1 MDLLRKVGC
10 TMSCVLLL
18 LLSAVPANAADL
30 DVPDWYGGAVRAFDR
45 MGSTTLELPWW
56 INKNTAR
63 QVLQLKDDATLT
75 IDAKLNDTVKRKGY
89 PLQSDFDKALAGH
102 DSVIQYQD
110 AKFEVRT
117 WLNLLGQTFAD
128 GYADSSNGSKV
139 YGDVGYIPTA
149 EEIDEESMKL
159 AHTSSYLLKQ
169 AKNFDY
175 DATST
180 KSTKTSSCR
189 ALGTVMNAVD
199 RAWKNGVRTPGTYA
213 VAERDPEYGDVI
225 TYDPKEFKNYD
236 ALSVLDRDNGTLYY
250 DQVINQMQG
259 KNKSVVNYQDLKT
272 SAVVG
277 GRKAQ
282 AKQWAGKAKEFG
294 KQAGKQGLL
303 NMVDTFVGSMISDG
317 ARKVLDMTVG
327 LDNWCDSMIGLGA
340 GNWAMKALGYID
352 NKVVGTVTG
361 VDCDNYVPQ
370 GTAASTRQFGKAK
383 KDLSGG
389 SDDSIDTSSAPSW
402 KRSWLPWY
410 HVTTTRATL
419 YFRFQFVQDGKGREF
434 VDLGRSQIASS
445 FPTNY
450 LDGDTYLGSGNDWT
464 DKAALYLF
472 FPHAQYN
479 GQNVYVSCNT
489 QVAWSNSCYYSQKT
503 YVESSPGEYT
513 PVFDSALGAMYNESD
528 YASDPLMAVAGL
540 GLATGGQ
547 VQDRS
552 SEEASALYVKGS
564 VDWVLNHLI
573 IYEGRLGPIY
583 DFVENENSVAF
594 SRLASM
600 QDTYR
605 LTKCDDSCPEAYQP
619 SEQKTATTTTT
630 VTDSDGTQHVS
641 SLDGQD
647 LNNGGLLPRHIQAG
661 LKDDGTIGGTL
672 SYGAQANGKTSD
684 LGSMT
689 LDGIY
694 PNNVGKRL
702 DLIDTVTG
710 KSCFSE
716 GYACADWVKETQ
728 TLVPDHQLDVNF
740 KGTTKE
746 YPNLKYKCSYDVPGK
761 ITEVPLGECIAYA
774 PQFKPEAQKSGQ
786 TTGQPDGSTSTNTTT
801 KPDNSYSWDSCVKSA
816 TAENAAAW
824 LYSPITCAAH
834 QLFIPDEKVM
844 TTTATKFQHDTSDG
858 IMPQFREL
866 QTNWGALFD
875 SFGGGCHGIK
885 VSFGWGDIKV
895 FDDAEFLNA
904 CPGTQL
910 EFLPTLAKAGI
921 TVGLAIMA
929 FSICRKAVMAI
940 FDFQVPDSGGE

>member
-1 MDLLRKVGC
+1 MRDLWRKVWC
-10 TMSCVLLL
+10 TMACCLVLLV
-18 LLSAVPANAADL
+18 SAVPASAADDL
-30 DVPDWYGGAVRAFDR
+30 DVPVWYGGAVRAFDR

-56 INKNTAR
+56 INKGTAR

-75 IDAKLNDTVKRKGY
+75 IDAKLNDTVKRQGY

-110 AKFEVRT
+110 TKFEIRT

-139 YGDVGYIPTA
+139 YGDAGYIPTA

-180 KSTKTSSCR
+180 KTSSCR
-189 ALGTVMNAVD
+189 ALVTVMNAVD

-213 VAERDPEYGDVI
+213 IAERDPEYGDVI
-225 TYDPKEFKNYD
+225 TYDSKEFKNYD

-259 KNKSVVNYQDLKT
+259 KNKNVVNYQDLKP

-282 AKQWAGKAKEFG
+282 AKQWAGKAKAFG

-317 ARKVLDMTVG
+317 VRKVLDMTVG

-361 VDCDNYVPQ
+361 VDCDDYVPQ
-370 GTAASTRQFGKAK
+370 GTAASSRQFGKAK
-383 KDLSGG
+383 KELSG
-389 SDDSIDTSSAPSW
+389 SDSHDDDFPRWSWSYSDWYYAQSNNYFAYLRFKIFTDGTHTVSLMAEPMIDASKA
-402 KRSWLPWY
+402 
-410 HVTTTRATL
+410 
-419 YFRFQFVQDGKGREF
+419 
-434 VDLGRSQIASS
+434 QIAGHVFFFGPNFDKQLSTV
-445 FPTNY
+445 PTYNGY
-450 LDGDTYLGSGNDWT
+450 YPQYRNQYADALDSAVDSTFT
-464 DKAALYLF
+464 DGYYALSDSNGTTSLKYF
-472 FPHAQYN
+472 FP
-479 GQNVYVSCNT
+479 G
-489 QVAWSNSCYYSQKT
+489 
-503 YVESSPGEYT
+503 
-513 PVFDSALGAMYNESD
+513 
-528 YASDPLMAVAGL
+528 ASDEIISRFAIYGGSSYAIKNWRDPLSS
-540 GLATGGQ
+540 
-547 VQDRS
+547 VQ
-552 SEEASALYVKGS
+552 L
-564 VDWVLNHLI
+564 
-573 IYEGRLGPIY
+573 EGFR
-583 DFVENENSVAF
+583 
-594 SRLASM
+594 
-600 QDTYR
+600 
-605 LTKCDDSCPEAYQP
+605 KCDGACPAAYQP

-647 LNNGGLLPRHIQAG
+647 LNNGGLLPRHVQAG

-786 TTGQPDGSTSTNTTT
+786 TTGRPDGSTSTNTTT

-834 QLFIPDEKVM
+834 QLFIPDTRIM
-844 TTTATKFQHDTSDG
+844 TTTAVKFRHDTDTG
-858 IMPQFREL
+858 IMPQFRQL

-875 SFGGGCHGIK
+875 SFGGDCHGIK
-885 VSFGWGDIKV
+885 LNFAWNGIKV
-895 FDDAEFLNA
+895 FDDAEVLNA

-940 FDFQVPDSGGE
+940 FDFNIPDGGGDA

>member
-1 MDLLRKVGC
+1 MRDLWRKVWC
-10 TMSCVLLL
+10 TMACCLVLLV
-18 LLSAVPANAADL
+18 SAVPASAADDL
-30 DVPDWYGGAVRAFDR
+30 DVPVWYGGAVRAFDR

-56 INKNTAR
+56 INKSTAR

-75 IDAKLNDTVKRKGY
+75 IDAKLNDTVKRQGY
-89 PLQSDFDKALAGH
+89 PLQADFDKALAGH

-175 DATST
+175 DTAST
-180 KSTKTSSCR
+180 ETSSCR

-213 VAERDPEYGDVI
+213 VADRDPEYGDVI

-250 DQVINQMQG
+250 DQVINQMQS

-282 AKQWAGKAKEFG
+282 AKQWAGKAKQIG
-294 KQAGKQGLL
+294 KEAAKQGLL
-303 NMVDTFVGSMISDG
+303 DMVDSFVGGMISDG
-317 ARKVLDMTVG
+317 SRKVLDMTIG

-361 VDCDNYVPQ
+361 VDCDDYVPQ
-370 GTAASTRQFGKAK
+370 GTAASVRQFGKAK
-383 KDLSGG
+383 KDLSGEQ
-389 SDDSIDTSSAPSW
+389 SKTDDQYKGWSYTET
-402 KRSWLPWY
+402 PWY
-410 HVTTTRATL
+410 YGVSPEGATVYL
-419 YFRFQFVQDGKGREF
+419 HARWFTDGIKNIVWMYNSESSNAGYEDILMSPRLQNDAAMNEYGGYNPHGSSGRLWASSLSEIADEPYASGLKF
-434 VDLGRSQIASS
+434 VDE
-445 FPTNY
+445 
-450 LDGDTYLGSGNDWT
+450 
-464 DKAALYLF
+464 LYKSHDFQGGHKLY
-472 FPHAQYN
+472 P
-479 GQNVYVSCNT
+479 GT
-489 QVAWSNSCYYSQKT
+489 PDQV
-503 YVESSPGEYT
+503 
-513 PVFDSALGAMYNESD
+513 FAM
-528 YASDPLMAVAGL
+528 
-540 GLATGGQ
+540 
-547 VQDRS
+547 
-552 SEEASALYVKGS
+552 
-564 VDWVLNHLI
+564 
-573 IYEGRLGPIY
+573 
-583 DFVENENSVAF
+583 F
-594 SRLASM
+594 RLARRSDWKAN
-600 QDTYR
+600 Q
-605 LTKCDDSCPEAYQP
+605 LTDANTTGFSECDDSCPLAYRP
-619 SEQKTATTTTT
+619 SDQKTATTTTT

-641 SLDGQD
+641 SLDDQD
-647 LNNGGLLPRHIQAG
+647 LNNGGLLPRHVHAG
-661 LKDDGTIGGTL
+661 LNDDGTIGGTL
-672 SYGAQANGKTSD
+672 SFGAQANGKTSD

-689 LDGIY
+689 LDGIS
-694 PNNVGKRL
+694 PNNIGKRL

-716 GYACADWVKETQ
+716 GYSCADWVKETQ

-786 TTGQPDGSTSTNTTT
+786 TTGRPDGSTSTNTTT
-801 KPDNSYSWDSCVKSA
+801 KPDTGYSWSDCVKSA
-816 TAENAAAW
+816 TAETAAAW
-824 LYSPITCAAH
+824 LYSPVTCVAH

-885 VSFGWGDIKV
+885 VSFDWGGLKV

>member
-1 MDLLRKVGC
+1 MRDLWRKVWC
-10 TMSCVLLL
+10 TMACCLVLLV
-18 LLSAVPANAADL
+18 SAVPASAADDL
-30 DVPDWYGGAVRAFDR
+30 DVPVWYGGAVRAFDR

-75 IDAKLNDTVKRKGY
+75 IDAKLNDTVKRQGY

-110 AKFEVRT
+110 TKFEVRT

-139 YGDVGYIPTA
+139 YGDAGYIPTA

-180 KSTKTSSCR
+180 KTSSCR

-213 VAERDPEYGDVI
+213 IAERDPEYGDVI
-225 TYDPKEFKNYD
+225 AYDPKEFKNYD

-259 KNKSVVNYQDLKT
+259 KNKSVVNYQDLKP

-352 NKVVGTVTG
+352 NKVIGTVTG

-383 KDLSGG
+383 KDLSGEQ
-389 SDDSIDTSSAPSW
+389 SKTDDQYKGWSYTETSWYYGVAPGGTTVYVHGRWFTDGTKNIVWMYNSEVPNVRSEDDILLSPWLDNNSAMNEYGGFNPYGHSGELYADSLSSIADEPYAPG
-402 KRSWLPWY
+402 L
-410 HVTTTRATL
+410 VQVDQL
-419 YFRFQFVQDGKGREF
+419 YKDRDFSVGHKLYPGTPDQVFAMLR
-434 VDLGRSQIASS
+434 LGRHS
-445 FPTNY
+445 
-450 LDGDTYLGSGNDWT
+450 DKGWT
-464 DKAALYLF
+464 DA
-472 FPHAQYN
+472 
-479 GQNVYVSCNT
+479 NT
-489 QVAWSNSCYYSQKT
+489 T
-503 YVESSPGEYT
+503 G
-513 PVFDSALGAMYNESD
+513 F
-528 YASDPLMAVAGL
+528 AV
-540 GLATGGQ
+540 
-547 VQDRS
+547 
-552 SEEASALYVKGS
+552 
-564 VDWVLNHLI
+564 
-573 IYEGRLGPIY
+573 
-583 DFVENENSVAF
+583 
-594 SRLASM
+594 
-600 QDTYR
+600 
-605 LTKCDDSCPEAYQP
+605 CDDSCPAAYRP

-647 LNNGGLLPRHIQAG
+647 LDNGGLLPRHVQAG

-728 TLVPDHQLDVNF
+728 TLVPDHQLDLNF

-824 LYSPITCAAH
+824 LYSPVTCVAH

-940 FDFQVPDSGGE
+940 FDFQVSDSGGE

>member
-1 MDLLRKVGC
+1 MRDLWRKVWC
-10 TMSCVLLL
+10 TMACCLVLLV
-18 LLSAVPANAADL
+18 SAVPASAADDL
-30 DVPDWYGGAVRAFDR
+30 DVPVWYGGAVRAFDR

-180 KSTKTSSCR
+180 KTSSCR

-317 ARKVLDMTVG
+317 TRKVLDMTVG

-352 NKVVGTVTG
+352 NKVVGTLTG

-370 GTAASTRQFGKAK
+370 GTAASTRQFSKAK
-383 KDLSGG
+383 KDLSG
-389 SDDSIDTSSAPSW
+389 SQSKTDDQYKGWSYTETSWYYGVAPSGAMVYVHGRWFTDGTKNLVWMYNSEVFGAQYEDVLLSPWLKKSSAMNEYGGYNPYGHSG
-402 KRSWLPWY
+402 KLFNDSLSAIADESY
-410 HVTTTRATL
+410 ASGLVYVDQL
-419 YFRFQFVQDGKGREF
+419 YENRDFSNGHKLYPGTPDQVFAMLR
-434 VDLGRSQIASS
+434 LGRNSDYS
-445 FPTNY
+445 
-450 LDGDTYLGSGNDWT
+450 WT
-464 DKAALYLF
+464 DA
-472 FPHAQYN
+472 
-479 GQNVYVSCNT
+479 NT
-489 QVAWSNSCYYSQKT
+489 
-503 YVESSPGEYT
+503 
-513 PVFDSALGAMYNESD
+513 
-528 YASDPLMAVAGL
+528 
-540 GLATGGQ
+540 TGFT
-547 VQDRS
+547 V
-552 SEEASALYVKGS
+552 
-564 VDWVLNHLI
+564 
-573 IYEGRLGPIY
+573 
-583 DFVENENSVAF
+583 
-594 SRLASM
+594 
-600 QDTYR
+600 
-605 LTKCDDSCPEAYQP
+605 CDDSCPAAYQP

-844 TTTATKFQHDTSDG
+844 TTTATKFQHDTSDS

-940 FDFQVPDSGGE
+940 FDFQVSDSGGE

>member
-1 MDLLRKVGC
+1 MRDLWRKVWC
-10 TMSCVLLL
+10 TMACCLVLLV
-18 LLSAVPANAADL
+18 SAVPASAADDL
-30 DVPDWYGGAVRAFDR
+30 DVPVWYGGAVRAFDR

-75 IDAKLNDTVKRKGY
+75 IDAKLNDTVKRQGY

-110 AKFEVRT
+110 TKFEVRT

-175 DATST
+175 DVS
-180 KSTKTSSCR
+180 STKTSSCR

-213 VAERDPEYGDVI
+213 IAERDPDYGDVI

-259 KNKSVVNYQDLKT
+259 KNKNVVNYQDLKP

-282 AKQWAGKAKEFG
+282 AKQWAGKAKEIG
-294 KQAGKQGLL
+294 KQAAKQGLL
-303 NMVDTFVGSMISDG
+303 NMVDSFVGGMISDG

-327 LDNWCDSMIGLGA
+327 LDNWCDAMIGLTA
-340 GNWAMKALGYID
+340 GNWALKALGYVD
-352 NKVVGTVTG
+352 NKVVGTITG
-361 VDCDNYVPQ
+361 VDCDDYVPQ
-370 GTAASTRQFGKAK
+370 GTVASVRQFGKAK
-383 KDLSGG
+383 KDLSG
-389 SDDSIDTSSAPSW
+389 SQSNTDDKYKGWTYTET
-402 KRSWLPWY
+402 PWY
-410 HVTTTRATL
+410 YGVSPEGATVYVHARWFTDGIKNIVWMYNSEVSNAGYEDVLLSPWLRNDAAMNEYGGYNPHGSSSRLDADSLSEIADEPYDYSRLIYVDQLYKDCNFSGGHKLYPGTPDQVFAMLRLGRKSDGSWTDANTTRFT
-419 YFRFQFVQDGKGREF
+419 V
-434 VDLGRSQIASS
+434 
-445 FPTNY
+445 
-450 LDGDTYLGSGNDWT
+450 
-464 DKAALYLF
+464 
-472 FPHAQYN
+472 
-479 GQNVYVSCNT
+479 
-489 QVAWSNSCYYSQKT
+489 
-503 YVESSPGEYT
+503 
-513 PVFDSALGAMYNESD
+513 
-528 YASDPLMAVAGL
+528 
-540 GLATGGQ
+540 
-547 VQDRS
+547 
-552 SEEASALYVKGS
+552 
-564 VDWVLNHLI
+564 
-573 IYEGRLGPIY
+573 
-583 DFVENENSVAF
+583 
-594 SRLASM
+594 
-600 QDTYR
+600 
-605 LTKCDDSCPEAYQP
+605 CDDSCPAAYRP

-647 LNNGGLLPRHIQAG
+647 LDNGGLLPRHVQAG
-661 LKDDGTIGGTL
+661 LNDDGTIGGTL
-672 SYGAQANGKTSD
+672 SYGATANGKTSD

-801 KPDNSYSWDSCVKSA
+801 KPDNSYSWDSCVQSA

-940 FDFQVPDSGGE
+940 FDFQVSDSGGE